1 MELWIARDRDGGLY
15 TFLNKPYL
23 QTIDKM
29 WLDYPIYIDY
39 KDEHSYHEQLDCN
52 LYPEITF
59 ENSPKR
65 IKIEI
70 MEEQNTN
77 INGLAKVAK
86 EFAGIKP
93 DVIIDDEE
101 RYYNRDAVEKYEAV
115 LVGGVYVYN
124 KIIDNARKWLEKT
137 LYIHTE
143 INEDNFWGERKPIDW
158 VTSDHDSVEE
168 FVNDFC
174 KAMSESMKEEIGG

>member
-1 MELWIARDRDGGLY
+1 M
-15 TFLNKPYL
+15 
-23 QTIDKM
+23 
-29 WLDYPIYIDY
+29 
-39 KDEHSYHEQLDCN
+39 
-52 LYPEITF
+52 
-59 ENSPKR
+59 
-65 IKIEI
+65 
-70 MEEQNTN
+70 N

-101 RYYNRDAVEKYEAV
+101 RYYNREAVEKYEAV

-143 INEDNFWGERKPIDW
+143 VDEDNFWGERKLIDW
-158 VTSDHDSVEE
+158 VSSDHNSVEE